1 MDYLGVHLDV
11 DDTTMLDDIDSIA
24 SRQPDAVALNDGND
38 YLLSYKD
45 MSMRSHAIANALVEL
60 NIAPHSRVGV
70 LQEPT
75 VDWICSM
82 QGIWRAG
89 GTYVPLEISQGTQ
102 RLATIV
108 QDAQLVAILIHDDTD
123 PLLTEVGWSRPD
135 AVINL
140 SRIPKSVPEMV
151 PSVRRPAAE
160 DEAMVLYTSGST
172 GVPKVYLHSES
183 KYHFKGELICIPST
197 CLSIFLFKV
206 QEREY

>member
-1 MDYLGVHLDV
+1 
-11 DDTTMLDDIDSIA
+11 MLDDIDSIA
-24 SRQPDAVALNDGND
+24 SRQPNAVALNDGND
-38 YLLSYKD
+38 YLLSYKY
-45 MSMRSHAIANALVEL
+45 MNLRSHAIANALVEL
-60 NIAPHSRVGV
+60 NIAAHSRVGV

-108 QDAQLVAILIHDDTD
+108 EDAQLVAILIHDDTG
-123 PLLTEVGWSRPD
+123 PLVTQVGWNRPD

-140 SRIPKSVPEMV
+140 SRIPKSVRVMV
-151 PSVRRPAAE
+151 PSLRKPVAE

-172 GVPKVYLHSES
+172 GVPKVCIHSES
-183 KYHFKGELICIPST
+183 RYHFKGVFRA
-197 CLSIFLFKV
+197 SIDLYSFKV
-206 QEREY
+206 SFNISF

>member
-1 MDYLGVHLDV
+1 
-11 DDTTMLDDIDSIA
+11 MLDDIDSIA
-24 SRQPDAVALNDGND
+24 SRQPNAVALNDGKD

-45 MSMRSHAIANALVEL
+45 MNLRSHAIANALVEL
-60 NIAPHSRVGV
+60 NIAAHSRVGV

-108 QDAQLVAILIHDDTD
+108 EDAQLVAILIHDDTG
-123 PLLTEVGWSRPD
+123 PLVTQVGWNRPD

-140 SRIPKSVPEMV
+140 SRIPKSVRVMV
-151 PSVRRPAAE
+151 PSLRKPVAE

-172 GVPKVYLHSES
+172 GVPKVCIHSES
-183 KYHFKGELICIPST
+183 RYHFKGVFRA
-197 CLSIFLFKV
+197 SIDLYSFNVSFNISF
-206 QEREY
+206 

>member
-1 MDYLGVHLDV
+1 MLGE
-11 DDTTMLDDIDSIA
+11 IDSIA
-24 SRQPDAVALNDGND
+24 SRQPDAIALNDGNN
-38 YLLSYKD
+38 YLLSYRD
-45 MSMRSHAIANALVEL
+45 MNLRAHAIAKTLIEL

-108 QDAQLVAILIHDDTD
+108 EDAQLVAILIHDDTG
-123 PLLTEVGWSRPD
+123 PLVAQIGWNRSD

-140 SRIPKSVPEMV
+140 SKIPKSVGVMV
-151 PSVRRPAAE
+151 PSLRRPVAK
-160 DEAMVLYTSGST
+160 DEAIVLYTSGST
-172 GVPKVYLHSES
+172 GVPKVYIHLES
-183 KYHFKGELICIPST
+183 NPRFRGVFKARIDVYSFNM
-197 CLSIFLFKV
+197 SFDFSF
-206 QEREY
+206 